1 MPLPTASSRPGLR
14 QWRPSPLGLKLFV
27 AILSVNV
34 AIAASMF
41 LAVSY
46 SIDRGFLDYLNQSQE
61 RRATLLADGLITR
74 WETQGSWKW
83 LEQSPERWPFIV
95 RFELGQE
102 HSDRP
107 SPLGEARDFALRDNE
122 GDYVIPPENSHISL
136 GDWRWLTLYSDINA
150 EGASQPIG
158 ALGFRP
164 PQHMM
169 ERMESRFL
177 ERQQRNLGIIVV
189 SLVLASLLLA
199 GGLSWWLGRRTRAL
213 AGATLRLTEGDY
225 HTRLPERGHD
235 ELSSLARDFNMLAA
249 TLEASR
255 NARARW
261 VSDTAHELRTP
272 LAVLRGEI
280 EAMQDGIRPLNQEN
294 LTSLAQEVAQLERLV
309 ADLRLL
315 SQSDAGALDIQL
327 APMNLSECLNSRL
340 NDADRWLEESG
351 LALITQIAPDVM
363 IRGDAQRLR
372 QLWNNLLDNSCAYTH
387 PPGELQVTL
396 GIEQNYA
403 VVIWQDSAP
412 GVPEIELS
420 RLTERLYRVEGSR
433 NRASGGS
440 GLGLSIASALVN
452 AHGGTLVA
460 SSSALGGLK
469 WTLRFP
475 LLTSVNM
482 LAS

>member
-1 MPLPTASSRPGLR
+1 MTMLTAIR
-14 QWRPSPLGLKLFV
+14 QWRPSRLGLKLFV
-27 AILSVNV
+27 IILSVNV
-34 AIAASMF
+34 AISASMF

-46 SIDRGFLDYLNQSQE
+46 SIDRGFLDYLNQAQE
-61 RRATLLADGLITR
+61 RRATLLADGLVTR
-74 WETQGSWKW
+74 WETQQSWEW

-102 HSDRP
+102 HRDRP
-107 SPLGEARDFALRDNE
+107 SPLGEARDFSLRAED
-122 GDYVIPPENSHISL
+122 GRFIVPPNSGRENSGNWH
-136 GDWRWLTLYSDINA
+136 WLTLQSG
-150 EGASQPIG
+150 ETTIG
-158 ALGFRP
+158 SLGFRP
-164 PQHMM
+164 PREMM

-177 ERQQRNLGIIVV
+177 ERQQRNLVLIVI
-189 SLVLASLLLA
+189 SLCVASLLLA

-225 HTRLPERGHD
+225 HTRLPERGRD
-235 ELSSLARDFNMLAA
+235 ELSRLARDFNVLAA

-255 NARARW
+255 DARARW

-280 EAMQDGIRPLNQEN
+280 EAMQDGIRPLSQEN
-294 LTSLAQEVAQLERLV
+294 LSSLAQEVGQLERLV

-327 APMNLSECLNSRL
+327 APMDLSDCLASRL
-340 NDADRWLEESG
+340 ADADRWLVDSG
-351 LALITQIAPDVM
+351 LTLTEKIEPGIM

-372 QLWNNLLDNSCAYTH
+372 QLWNNLLDNSCAYTQ
-387 PPGELQVTL
+387 PPGELRVTL
-396 GIEQNYA
+396 TTQKGEA
-403 VVIWQDSAP
+403 VVTWEDSTP
-412 GVPEIELS
+412 GVPEGELA

-433 NRASGGS
+433 SRASGGS

-452 AHGGTLVA
+452 AHGATLTP
-460 SSSALGGLK
+460 SPSTLGGLR

-475 LLTSVNM
+475 LLAAN
-482 LAS
+482 

>member
-1 MPLPTASSRPGLR
+1 MAVSTAVD
-14 QWRPSPLGLKLFV
+14 QWRPSRLGLKLFV
-27 AILSVNV
+27 IILSVNV
-34 AIAASMF
+34 AISASMF

-46 SIDRGFLDYLNQSQE
+46 SIDRGFFDYLNQAQE
-61 RRATLLADGLITR
+61 RRATLLADGLVIR
-74 WETQGSWKW
+74 WETQQSWEW

-102 HSDRP
+102 RRERP
-107 SPLGEARDFALRDNE
+107 SPLGEARDFTLRGAD
-122 GDYVIPPENSHISL
+122 GRFVVPPHSGRENSGSWH
-136 GDWRWLTLYSDINA
+136 WLTLRSDETI
-150 EGASQPIG
+150 IG
-158 ALGFRP
+158 SLGFRP
-164 PQHMM
+164 PREMM

-177 ERQQRNLGIIVV
+177 ERQQRNLVLIVV
-189 SLVLASLLLA
+189 SLCIASLLLA

-225 HTRLPERGHD
+225 HTRLPERGRD
-235 ELSSLARDFNMLAA
+235 ELSRLARDFNVLAA

-255 NARARW
+255 DARARW

-294 LTSLAQEVAQLERLV
+294 LGSLAQEVGQLERLV
-309 ADLRLL
+309 TDLRLL

-327 APMNLSECLNSRL
+327 APMNLSDCLASRL
-340 NDADRWLEESG
+340 DDADRWLVESG
-351 LALITQIAPDVM
+351 LVLTKKIAPDIM

-372 QLWNNLLDNSCAYTH
+372 QLWNNLLDNSCAYTQ
-387 PPGELQVTL
+387 PPGELRVKLFAQQ
-396 GIEQNYA
+396 GEA
-403 VVIWQDSAP
+403 VIIWEDSTP
-412 GVPEIELS
+412 GVPEGELA

-440 GLGLSIASALVN
+440 GLGLSIASALVT
-452 AHGGTLVA
+452 AHGATLTP
-460 SSSALGGLK
+460 SISTLGGLR

-475 LLTSVNM
+475 LL
-482 LAS
+482 AAD

>member
-1 MPLPTASSRPGLR
+1 MARLDSLR
-14 QWRPSPLGLKLFV
+14 QWRPSRLGLKLFV

-46 SIDRGFLDYLNQSQE
+46 SIDRGFIDYLNQSQE

-74 WETQGSWKW
+74 WETQGSWEW

-102 HSDRP
+102 HRDRP
-107 SPLGEARDFALRDNE
+107 SPLGEARDFALRDTDGN
-122 GDYVIPPENSHISL
+122 YVIAPSERRL
-136 GDWRWLTLYSDINA
+136 GSSDWRWLTLYSDMTESGDNQA
-150 EGASQPIG
+150 IG

-177 ERQQRNLGIIVV
+177 ERQQRNLVVIVV

-225 HTRLPERGHD
+225 HTRLAVRGRD
-235 ELSSLARDFNMLAA
+235 ELSRLARDFNVLAA

-255 NARARW
+255 DARARW

-294 LTSLAQEVAQLERLV
+294 LASLAQEVAQLERLV
-309 ADLRLL
+309 TDLRLL

-327 APMNLSECLNSRL
+327 APMNLSECLSGRL
-340 NDADRWLEESG
+340 SDADRWLEESG
-351 LALITQIAPDVM
+351 LTLITQISPEVM

-372 QLWNNLLDNSCAYTH
+372 QLWSNLLDNSCAYTQ

-396 GIEQNYA
+396 SIEHKHA
-403 VVIWQDSAP
+403 VVVWQDSAP
-412 GVPEIELS
+412 GVPESELT

-440 GLGLSIASALVN
+440 GLGLSIASALVS
-452 AHGGTLVA
+452 AHGGTLEA
-460 SSSALGGLK
+460 SASTLGGLK

-475 LLTSVNM
+475 LLTSTHY

>member
-1 MPLPTASSRPGLR
+1 MALLASLR
-14 QWRPSPLGLKLFV
+14 QWRPSQLGFKLFV

-34 AIAASMF
+34 VIAASMF

-46 SIDRGFLDYLNQSQE
+46 SIDRGFVDYLNQAQE

-74 WETQGSWKW
+74 WETQGSWEW
-83 LEQSPERWPFIV
+83 LAQSPERWPFIV

-102 HSDRP
+102 HRDRP
-107 SPLGEARDFALRDNE
+107 SPLGEARDFALRDSH
-122 GDYVIPPENSHISL
+122 GDYVIQPSNSRQGPS
-136 GDWRWLTLYSDINA
+136 DWRWLTLYSDITENGSKQA
-150 EGASQPIG
+150 IG
-158 ALGFRP
+158 SLGFRP
-164 PQHMM
+164 PHHMM

-177 ERQQRNLGIIVV
+177 ERQQRNLVVIVA

-213 AGATLRLTEGDY
+213 AMATLLLTEGDY
-225 HTRLPERGHD
+225 HTRLPERGRD
-235 ELSSLARDFNMLAA
+235 ELSRLARDFNVLAA

-255 NARARW
+255 DARARW

-309 ADLRLL
+309 NDLRLL

-327 APMNLSECLNSRL
+327 APMNLSDSLSSRL
-340 NDADRWLEESG
+340 SDADRWLEESG
-351 LALITQIAPDVM
+351 LALITQISPNVM
-363 IRGDAQRLR
+363 VRGDAQRLR
-372 QLWNNLLDNSCAYTH
+372 QLWNNLLDNSCAYTQA
-387 PPGELQVTL
+387 PGELQVTL
-396 GIEQNYA
+396 NIQHQHA
-403 VVIWQDSAP
+403 VIVWQDSSP
-412 GVPEIELS
+412 GVPGSELH

-452 AHGGTLVA
+452 AHGGTLEA
-460 SSSALGGLK
+460 SASALGGLK

-475 LLTSVNM
+475 LLTPVNY

>member
-1 MPLPTASSRPGLR
+1 MALIASLR
-14 QWRPSPLGLKLFV
+14 QWRPSRLGLKLFV

-34 AIAASMF
+34 AIAASIF

-46 SIDRGFLDYLNQSQE
+46 SIDRGFLDYLNQAQE

-74 WETQGSWKW
+74 WDTQGSWQW
-83 LEQSPERWPFIV
+83 LEQHPERWPFIV

-102 HSDRP
+102 HRDSP
-107 SPLGEARDFALRDNE
+107 SPLGEARDFALRDRE
-122 GDYVIPPENSHISL
+122 GQFVVPPAEDRA
-136 GDWRWLTLYSDINA
+136 GDWRWLALYSDIQETGDSEA
-150 EGASQPIG
+150 IG

-177 ERQQRNLGIIVV
+177 ERQQRNLGVIVI

-213 AGATLRLTEGDY
+213 AVATLRLTRGEY
-225 HTRLPERGHD
+225 HTRLPERGRD
-235 ELSSLARDFNMLAA
+235 ELSKLARDFNVLAA

-255 NARARW
+255 DARARW

-280 EAMQDGIRPLNQEN
+280 EAMQDGIRPLNQTN
-294 LTSLAQEVAQLERLV
+294 LTSLGQEVTQLERLV

-327 APMNLSECLNSRL
+327 APMDLSECLRNRL
-340 NDADRWLEESG
+340 QDADRWLKESG
-351 LALITQIAPDVM
+351 LTLSTQIAPAVM
-363 IRGDAQRLR
+363 IHGDAQRLR
-372 QLWNNLLDNSCAYTH
+372 QLWNNLLDNSCAYTQA
-387 PPGELQVTL
+387 PGELQVTL
-396 GIEQNYA
+396 TIERHQA
-403 VVIWQDSAP
+403 VIIWQDSSP
-412 GVPEIELS
+412 GVPVSELS

-433 NRASGGS
+433 NRTSGGS

-452 AHGGTLVA
+452 AHGGTFDA
-460 SSSALGGLK
+460 SSSPLGGLT
-469 WTLRFP
+469 WTLRLP
-475 LLTSVNM
+475 LLS
-482 LAS
+482 SC

>member
-1 MPLPTASSRPGLR
+1 MAVLTAIR
-14 QWRPSPLGLKLFV
+14 QWRPSRLGLKLFV
-27 AILSVNV
+27 IILSVNV
-34 AIAASMF
+34 AISASMF

-46 SIDRGFLDYLNQSQE
+46 SIDRGFLDYLNQAQE
-61 RRATLLADGLITR
+61 RRAALLADGLVTR
-74 WETQGSWKW
+74 WETQQSWEW

-102 HSDRP
+102 HRDRP
-107 SPLGEARDFALRDNE
+107 SPLGEARDFTLRAADDRFVVPPRSGRE
-122 GDYVIPPENSHISL
+122 GSGSWH
-136 GDWRWLTLYSDINA
+136 WLTLSSGDTH
-150 EGASQPIG
+150 IG
-158 ALGFRP
+158 SLGFRP
-164 PQHMM
+164 PREMM

-177 ERQQRNLGIIVV
+177 ERQQRNLVLIVI
-189 SLVLASLLLA
+189 SLCVASLLLA
-199 GGLSWWLGRRTRAL
+199 GGLSLWLGRRTRAL

-225 HTRLPERGHD
+225 HTRLPERGRD
-235 ELSSLARDFNMLAA
+235 ELSRLARDFNVLAA

-255 NARARW
+255 DARARW

-294 LTSLAQEVAQLERLV
+294 LGSLAQEVGQLERLV

-327 APMNLSECLNSRL
+327 APMDLSDCLASRL
-340 NDADRWLEESG
+340 DDADRWLVESG
-351 LALITQIAPDVM
+351 LTLTERIEPGIM

-372 QLWNNLLDNSCAYTH
+372 QLWNNLLDNSCAYTQ
-387 PPGELQVTL
+387 PPGELRVTL
-396 GIEQNYA
+396 TTQQGMA
-403 VVIWQDSAP
+403 VVTWEDSTP
-412 GVPEIELS
+412 GVPEGELA

-452 AHGGTLVA
+452 AHGATLTPSA
-460 SSSALGGLK
+460 SSLGGLR

-475 LLTSVNM
+475 LLTTG
-482 LAS
+482 

>member
-1 MPLPTASSRPGLR
+1 MAVLTAIRH
-14 QWRPSPLGLKLFV
+14 WRPSRLGLKLFV
-27 AILSVNV
+27 IILSVNV
-34 AIAASMF
+34 AISASMF

-46 SIDRGFLDYLNQSQE
+46 SIDRGFLDYLNQAQE
-61 RRATLLADGLITR
+61 RRATLLADGLVTR
-74 WETQGSWKW
+74 WETQQSWEW

-102 HSDRP
+102 HRDRP
-107 SPLGEARDFALRDNE
+107 SPLGEARDFSLRAAD
-122 GDYVIPPENSHISL
+122 GRFVVPPHSGRENSGNWH
-136 GDWRWLTLYSDINA
+136 WLTLQSG
-150 EGASQPIG
+150 ETTIG
-158 ALGFRP
+158 SLGFRP
-164 PQHMM
+164 PREMM

-177 ERQQRNLGIIVV
+177 ERQQRNLVLIVI
-189 SLVLASLLLA
+189 SLCIASLLLA

-225 HTRLPERGHD
+225 HTRLPERGRD
-235 ELSSLARDFNMLAA
+235 ELSRLARDFNVLAA

-255 NARARW
+255 DARARW

-294 LTSLAQEVAQLERLV
+294 LSSLAQEVGQLERLV

-327 APMNLSECLNSRL
+327 APMDLSDCLSSRL
-340 NDADRWLEESG
+340 ADADRWLVDSG
-351 LALITQIAPDVM
+351 LTLTEKIEPGIM

-372 QLWNNLLDNSCAYTH
+372 QLWNNLLDNSCAYTQ
-387 PPGELQVTL
+387 PPGELRVTL
-396 GIEQNYA
+396 TTQKGEA
-403 VVIWQDSAP
+403 VVTWEDSTP
-412 GVPEIELS
+412 GVPEGELA

-433 NRASGGS
+433 SRASGGS

-452 AHGGTLVA
+452 AHGATLTP
-460 SSSALGGLK
+460 SPSTLGGLR

-475 LLTSVNM
+475 LLAAN
-482 LAS
+482 

>member
-1 MPLPTASSRPGLR
+1 MKALHSLR
-14 QWRPSPLGLKLFV
+14 QWRPSRLGMKLFA

-34 AIAASMF
+34 AIAASVF
-41 LAVSY
+41 LAVTY
-46 SIDRGFLDYLNQSQE
+46 SIDRGFLDYLNQAQE

-74 WETQGSWKW
+74 WETQNSWAW
-83 LEQSPERWPFIV
+83 LEEAPDRWPYIV

-102 HSDRP
+102 HRDRP
-107 SPLGEARDFALRDNE
+107 SPLGEAQDFALQDAD
-122 GDYVIPPENSHISL
+122 GHAIIPPSDTPRGSRNWH
-136 GDWRWLTLYSDINA
+136 WMTLYSDLAPNGQREA
-150 EGASQPIG
+150 IG

-164 PQHMM
+164 PQEMM

-177 ERQQRNLGIIVV
+177 ERQQRNLVLIVI
-189 SLVLASLLLA
+189 SLCVASLLLA

-225 HTRLPERGHD
+225 RTRLPERGRD
-235 ELSSLARDFNMLAA
+235 ELSRLARDFNVLAA

-255 NARARW
+255 DARARW

-294 LTSLAQEVAQLERLV
+294 LSSLAQEVAQLERLV
-309 ADLRLL
+309 SDLRLL

-327 APMNLSECLNSRL
+327 APLNLSDSLGSRL
-340 NDADRWLEESG
+340 TDADRWLEQSG
-351 LALITQIAPDVM
+351 LSLTCQLEEDIM

-372 QLWNNLLDNSCAYTH
+372 QLWSNLLDNSCAYTQS
-387 PPGELQVTL
+387 PGALRVTL
-396 GIEQNYA
+396 GCERGQA
-403 VVIWQDSAP
+403 VIVWQDSSP
-412 GVPEIELS
+412 GVPDSELG

-440 GLGLSIASALVN
+440 GLGLSIASALVS
-452 AHGGTLVA
+452 AHGGTMEA
-460 SSSALGGLK
+460 SASTLGGLA

-475 LLTSVNM
+475 LIS
-482 LAS
+482 SDPY